1 MDQPFDSDLM
11 EDLAADSPHTSAD
24 DWWLDGTLGLPKAL
38 KKKFPNAKQQRYI
51 THKVRGIQQYLRYA
65 DLPPLNSYGQSITTQ
80 EGKRQRKFE
89 ITEQAYESY
98 QAETI
103 KQAKDRQFKS
113 EVQQWESVEPEA
125 VRLFLRD
132 IDLTL
137 TFYQF
142 SPELYLH
149 IQTTNHLERMFENLG
164 QNRMKLGPSLMKQA
178 V

>member
-1 MDQPFDSDLM
+1 MLYHSFC
-11 EDLAADSPHTSAD
+11 
-24 DWWLDGTLGLPKAL
+24 
-38 KKKFPNAKQQRYI
+38 I
-51 THKVRGIQQYLRYA
+51 THKIRGIEQYFRYA
-65 DLPPLNSYGQSITTQ
+65 DLPPLNAYGQSITTQ
-80 EGKRQRKFE
+80 EGKGQRKFE
-89 ITEQAYESY
+89 ITEEAYESY

-103 KQAKDRQFKS
+103 EQAKDRQFKS

-149 IQTTNHLERMFENLG
+149 IQTTHHLERMFREFRTKSDEIGTFPNEKSCLTVFFLVIERDHAKH
-164 QNRMKLGPSLMKQA
+164 NRKSMAKTSGH
-178 V
+178 